1 MPLLN
6 DKKKYQ
12 YTPAIAATGL
22 SEASYSAMPEFDKEY
37 YAHYGS
43 FSKRAIKTALAGQ
56 SAQAKAETAEQIG
69 VKRGLDIEKSEFEK
83 KQRLDPQ
90 FGKKAFLAPGAEF
103 LPREFTPAESLY
115 VKPGGT
121 EDIKLTK
128 YYAQS
133 PQRRFT
139 TQTGEIPKEL
149 EDLQINLEKHI
160 FRQEDEVEDYDST
173 TDPIVKGYERQI
185 ASLGTDL
192 GIQTRNFAG
201 QQRIK
206 ALDMSEAKLRQT
218 RDKYVS
224 EYNRLI
230 SSGEAGSPKEAL
242 EILKKRAELEGF
254 NLRDVI
260 MIGSK

>member
-1 MPLLN
+1 MPLLD
-6 DKKKYQ
+6 DKKKYA

-43 FSKRAIKTALAGQ
+43 FTKRALKIALGGQ
-56 SAQAKAETAEQIG
+56 TAQAKAETAEQIG
-69 VKRGLDIEKSEFEK
+69 VKRGLDIEKAEFEK

-103 LPREFTPAESLY
+103 RERQFTAAESLY
-115 VKPGGT
+115 VDPGKA

-128 YYAQS
+128 YYNQS

-185 ASLGTDL
+185 MALGTDL
-192 GIQTRNFAG
+192 GIQTRNFEG
-201 QQRIK
+201 QQRVR

-218 RDKYVS
+218 RDKYAA
-224 EYNRLI
+224 EADRLV
-230 SSGEAGSPKEAL
+230 SSGEAANYGEAL

-254 NLRDVI
+254 NLRDII